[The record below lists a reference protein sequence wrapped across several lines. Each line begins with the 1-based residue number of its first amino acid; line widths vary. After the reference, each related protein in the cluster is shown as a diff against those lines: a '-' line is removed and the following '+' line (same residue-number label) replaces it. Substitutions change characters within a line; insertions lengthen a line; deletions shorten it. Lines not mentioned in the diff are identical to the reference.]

1 MNNKLPTNT
10 DLTFFT
16 NELGQSLLGRFKAT
30 LKDTKFFDVLV
41 GYFRASGFYQLYES
55 LEDVEKIRILV
66 GLNVDRET
74 YEIMQINE
82 ENGTI
87 DFESHQRTKS
97 IFQKNLISEI
107 ENSRENDEQLEI
119 GIKKF
124 VQFLKSDCQADD
136 IEPRHK
142 GNGKKLEIRAYPSKN
157 IHAKVYIKRYNDNIC
172 HIQHGAVIT
181 GSSNFSESGLVAN
194 REFNVELKAK
204 TDVDFAL
211 NQFEDLWKD
220 AVDISDDFIDA
231 VTKKTWLNDSITPY
245 ELYLKCIYEYLEED
259 INLEDNFE
267 PYLPKGFME
276 LRYQK
281 QAATGAKKILETYNG
296 VFLADVVGLGKTF
309 ITALLLQQLQ
319 GHVLVICPPVLKEY
333 WEESLR
339 DFGVRS
345 HKVESLGKLEHILR
359 KDISKYKYVVVDE
372 AHRFRNENTQSYA
385 DLLDICRGKK
395 VILVSATPLNNSVA
409 DIFAQLKLFQSPKNS
424 SIPGVINLERFFNDL
439 KKELKEAKPTVY
451 EDPDGHK
458 YTLPEEEENYK
469 RVIKIV
475 SNTIRDKVLKFVMVR
490 RTRSDVKTYF
500 KDDVSKQN
508 LVFPNIAD
516 PDRIIYKFEGN
527 LEKVFNQTIKLLH
540 QFRYTRYI
548 PLLYY
553 NKPLTEFEKQQQR
566 NIGGFMKSILVKRL
580 ESSFYAFRKSI
591 ERFVESYEKF
601 IKMYQNGTVY
611 VSKKVDVYELLGR
624 DDIDG
629 LEQLVKEDKAKE
641 YLKDNFGFYQGRKFI
656 DDLNFDL
663 EVLKK
668 IQSLW
673 KPIDEDPKL
682 DKFIEYLKTN
692 PVLKKQKLVIFTE
705 SKETGDYLYENL
717 NQIFS
722 GKVMFYS
729 SNGGRTANTTP
740 TLKHFIA
747 RDLIKDNYDPNSKNQ
762 VDNIKY
768 LVTTDVLAEGV
779 NLHRSNVLIN
789 YDLPWNPTRVLQRA
803 GRVNRLG
810 SKFTDVHIFNFFP
823 TSQSDQ
829 HLGLEANITNKLQMF
844 HYIMGEDAKYL
855 TDGEEISSQELFN
868 TLNSKEAYLGEDEEQ
883 ISELKY
889 LEMMRELRDKDP
901 NFFAK
906 IKCLPKKARSGM
918 KKPSLENDQMITFF
932 RLGKLKKFYANN
944 SNKSEEINFFDAVGN
959 LECLPTTPR
968 HNIPNNYF
976 ELLNTNRAKFQLDTT
991 DGQEPDKKT
1000 GGKSNT
1006 SFIDRILK
1014 DKLFK
1019 NFKKFT
1025 DSDEEFISDV
1035 KQLIADGAIAKKTAQ
1050 IIKKAIEKSMLDQ
1063 GALDPMKVLHIL
1075 QNNIRS
1081 TAIENQQNGSGYQK
1095 REVILSGYLIK

>member
-1 MNNKLPTNT
+1 MASVNANT

-136 IEPRHK
+136 IEPKHK

-157 IHAKVYIKRYNDNIC
+157 IHAKVYIKRYNDKIC

-231 VTKKTWLNDSITPY
+231 ATKKTWLNDSITPY

-333 WEESLR
+333 WEESLN

-395 VILVSATPLNNSVA
+395 VILVSATPLNNTVD
-409 DIFAQLKLFQSPKNS
+409 DIFAQLKLFQPPKNS
-424 SIPGVINLERFFNDL
+424 TIPGVPNLEKFFNSL
-439 KKELKEAKPTVY
+439 KRKLKEAKPMADDFSQESKDEY
-451 EDPDGHK
+451 RK
-458 YTLPEEEENYK
+458 
-469 RVIKIV
+469 VIKEV

-500 KDDVSKQN
+500 KDDVSKQS

-516 PDRIIYKFEGN
+516 PGRIVYKFEG
-527 LEKVFNQTIKLLH
+527 EMETVFNQTIGLLH
-540 QFRYTRYI
+540 NFRYTRYI

-553 NKPLTEFEKQQQR
+553 NKTLTEFEKQQQR
-566 NIGGFMKSILVKRL
+566 NIGGFMKGILVKRL
-580 ESSFYAFRKSI
+580 ESSFYAFKKSVD
-591 ERFVESYEKF
+591 RFVESYEKF
-601 IKMYQNGTVY
+601 IGMYQKGTVY
-611 VSKKVDVYELLGR
+611 ISKKANVYDLLEN
-624 DDIDG
+624 DDLDT
-629 LEQLVKEDKAKE
+629 LEQLVDDEKAQK
-641 YLKDNFGFYQGRKFI
+641 YLSANFSSYNGSSFI

-663 EVLKK
+663 NLLRK

-682 DKFIEYLKTN
+682 DKFIEYLNTN
-692 PVLKKQKLVIFTE
+692 TVLKKQKLVIFTE
-705 SKETGDYLYENL
+705 SKETGDFLFENL
-717 NQIFS
+717 NRVFPE
-722 GKVMFYS
+722 KVMFYCS
-729 SNGGRTANTTP
+729 KGGRISNSSRI
-740 TLKHFIA
+740 LKHFIA
-747 RDLIKDNYDPNSKNQ
+747 RDLIKDNFDPNSKDQ
-762 VDNIKY
+762 IDNIKY
-768 LVTTDVLAEGV
+768 LITTDVLAEGI

-976 ELLNTNRAKFQLDTT
+976 ELLNTNKAKFQLDTT

-1025 DSDEEFISDV
+1025 DSDEEFINDV
-1035 KQLIADGAIAKKTAQ
+1035 KQLIADGALAKKTAQ
-1050 IIKKAIEKSMLDQ
+1050 IIKKAIEKSVAEQ
-1063 GALDPMKVLHIL
+1063 GLLDPMKVLHIL

-1081 TAIENQQNGSGYQK
+1081 TTIENQQNGSGYQK

>member
-1 MNNKLPTNT
+1 MASTNANT

-16 NELGQSLLGRFKAT
+16 NEPGQSLLGRFKDT
-30 LKDTKFFDVLV
+30 LRDTKFFDVLV

-55 LEDVEKIRILV
+55 LEDVEKIRVLV

-87 DFESHQRTKS
+87 DFESHQRTKN
-97 IFQKNLISEI
+97 IFQNNLINEI
-107 ENSRENDEQLEI
+107 ENSKDNDEQLEI

-124 VQFLKSDCQADD
+124 VQFLKADCKATD
-136 IEPRHK
+136 IDPKHR

-157 IHAKVYIKRYNDNIC
+157 IHAKVYIKRYNDKIS
-172 HIQHGAVIT
+172 HIQYGAVIT
-181 GSSNFSESGLVAN
+181 GSSNFSESGLIAN

-231 VTKKTWLNDSITPY
+231 ATKKTWLNDSITPY

-259 INLEDNFE
+259 INLEDNFD
-267 PYLPKGFME
+267 PYFPKGFME

-309 ITALLLQQLQ
+309 IAALLLQQLQ

-333 WEESLR
+333 WEESLN

-359 KDISKYKYVVVDE
+359 KDISKFKYVVVDE

-395 VILVSATPLNNSVA
+395 VILVSATPLNNTVD
-409 DIFAQLKLFQSPKNS
+409 DIFAQLKLFQPPKNS
-424 SIPGVINLERFFNDL
+424 TIPGVPNLERFFNSL
-439 KKELKEAKPTVY
+439 KKRLKEAKPNADDFSQESKDEY
-451 EDPDGHK
+451 
-458 YTLPEEEENYK
+458 
-469 RVIKIV
+469 RRAIKEV

-500 KDDVSKQN
+500 KDDVTKQN

-516 PDRIIYKFEGN
+516 PGRIVYKFEGN
-527 LEKVFNQTIKLLH
+527 LERVFTQTIGLLY

-553 NKPLTEFEKQQQR
+553 NKSLTEFEKQQQR
-566 NIGGFMKSILVKRL
+566 NIGGFMKGILVKRL
-580 ESSFYAFRKSI
+580 ESSFYAFKKSI
-591 ERFVESYEKF
+591 NRFVLSYEKF
-601 IKMYQNGTVY
+601 IAMYQKGTVY
-611 VSKKVDVYELLGR
+611 ISKKANVYDLLDNDDLDTLERLVDDE
-624 DDIDG
+624 
-629 LEQLVKEDKAKE
+629 KAQK
-641 YLKDNFGFYQGRKFI
+641 YLSDNFGTCNGNLFI

-663 EVLKK
+663 DLLRK
-668 IQSLW
+668 IQTLW

-682 DKFIEYLKTN
+682 DKFIEYLSTHS
-692 PVLKKQKLVIFTE
+692 VLKKQKLVIFTE
-705 SKETGDYLYENL
+705 SKETGDFLFEKL
-717 NQIFS
+717 NRIFPE
-722 GKVMFYS
+722 KVMFYS
-729 SNGGRTANTTP
+729 SNGGRTSTSTQ

-747 RDLIKDNYDPNSKNQ
+747 RDIIKDNYDPNSKDQ
-762 VDNIKY
+762 ADNIKY
-768 LVTTDVLAEGV
+768 LITTDVLAEGI

-810 SKFTDVHIFNFFP
+810 SLFTDVHIFNFFP

-868 TLNSKEAYLGEDEEQ
+868 TLNSKEAIRLKCTKMSRHGI
-883 ISELKY
+883 ISFVSRSPCALMRISFGPYIVRTTVRPMRLSKY
-889 LEMMRELRDKDP
+889 W
-901 NFFAK
+901 
-906 IKCLPKKARSGM
+906 
-918 KKPSLENDQMITFF
+918 
-932 RLGKLKKFYANN
+932 
-944 SNKSEEINFFDAVGN
+944 
-959 LECLPTTPR
+959 
-968 HNIPNNYF
+968 
-976 ELLNTNRAKFQLDTT
+976 
-991 DGQEPDKKT
+991 
-1000 GGKSNT
+1000 
-1006 SFIDRILK
+1006 
-1014 DKLFK
+1014 
-1019 NFKKFT
+1019 
-1025 DSDEEFISDV
+1025 
-1035 KQLIADGAIAKKTAQ
+1035 
-1050 IIKKAIEKSMLDQ
+1050 
-1063 GALDPMKVLHIL
+1063 L
-1075 QNNIRS
+1075 Q
-1081 TAIENQQNGSGYQK
+1081 
-1095 REVILSGYLIK
+1095 